1 MNAQPPSASFAPLR
15 LYENACMA
23 LAELHRVDEVKDIR
37 DKAMALEIYA
47 RQAKDTELIE
57 RATEIRMRAEIRAG
71 QLLREMGERGERDL
85 GGTPAGKPLGSR
97 EEPSA
102 PPTLA
107 DLGVTK
113 KQSHKWQKLAA
124 LSEAEQNTVIA
135 EAKSPRTRSPQRVNK
150 AEEIVKAIRAETG
163 KWPDRK
169 TVSDIS
175 GVSPRAVDNAMRTV
189 KAVEEAR
196 TVSEVFT
203 YTKAQDHHLEARL
216 KVLDA
221 EREKTFN
228 ERVAAQNREDIAK
241 LFPKLQTIQDQAA
254 LNEKL
259 YRELIAKHAIFT
271 EAECM
276 DIIKACHPDNSATT
290 EVRQRAFIA
299 INAKKLQLTGKK

>member
-1 MNAQPPSASFAPLR
+1 MNAQPPSATFGPLR
-15 LYENACMA
+15 LYENASMA

-37 DKAMALEIYA
+37 DKAAALEIYA

-71 QLLREMGERGERDL
+71 QLLREMEKAKGGEQYHKS
-85 GGTPAGKPLGSR
+85 TGSPQ
-97 EEPSA
+97 EPVQ
-102 PPTLA
+102 TLA

-124 LSEAEQNTVIA
+124 LSEAEQNTVIT

-150 AEEIVKAIRAETG
+150 AEEIVKVIRAETG

-196 TVSEVFT
+196 TAPEVFT
-203 YTKAQDHHLEARL
+203 YTKAQNHHLEARL

-221 EREKTFN
+221 EREKTFK
-228 ERVAAQNREDIAK
+228 ERVAAQNREEIVR
-241 LFPKLQTIQDQAA
+241 LFPKLQEMQDQAA
-254 LNEKL
+254 LTEKT
-259 YRELIAKHAIFT
+259 YREMIAKKTVLDRKIYYDLLFLSHNKEVDEDRKTRVSQFLIANKLRLI
-271 EAECM
+271 AE
-276 DIIKACHPDNSATT
+276 H
-290 EVRQRAFIA
+290 
-299 INAKKLQLTGKK
+299 